1 MKVVFLFCFYLL
13 TVLHNLKQ
21 NLITVLVISVIRK
34 TNRHSRFLYV
44 TRKDRC
50 MPKKQKQ
57 KDDNQVILLQYN
69 SYDPEMNTRN
79 QDFSKS
85 YNESDL
91 K

>member
-1 MKVVFLFCFYLL
+1 MSLEKIGAC
-13 TVLHNLKQ
+13 Q
-21 NLITVLVISVIRK
+21 
-34 TNRHSRFLYV
+34 
-44 TRKDRC
+44 
-50 MPKKQKQ
+50 KKQKQ